1 LPNGRLPAP
10 PHDGSGH
17 TWHHAVPPYAPPGYE
32 SDMPAFGTKLSD
44 DEIWALLAFIKSYWR
59 SREVLEARKEMTATR

>member
-1 LPNGRLPAP
+1 
-10 PHDGSGH
+10 
-17 TWHHAVPPYAPPGYE
+17 
-32 SDMPAFGTKLSD
+32 MPAFGTKLSD